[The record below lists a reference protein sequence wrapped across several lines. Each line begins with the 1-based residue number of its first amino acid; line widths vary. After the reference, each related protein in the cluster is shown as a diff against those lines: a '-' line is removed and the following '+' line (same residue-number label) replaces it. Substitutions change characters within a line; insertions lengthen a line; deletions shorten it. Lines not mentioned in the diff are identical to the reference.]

1 MKRRLFL
8 ISGLAA
14 LVAACQRKTG
24 DAGSGGGAG
33 AEDSVPDAVG
43 QAFLDRTAKDEGVK
57 KTASGLMYKVVRSG
71 PADGVHPRAQDE
83 VRVHY
88 EGTLIDGTVFDSSY
102 REGTPAVFRLGNL
115 IPGWVEG
122 IALMRPGDEFLLYV
136 PPKLGYGSQ
145 GAGDRIPPN
154 SVLIFR
160 IELLGVLQIGGPA
173 MG

>member
-8 ISGLAA
+8 ASSLALLAA
-14 LVAACQRKTG
+14 ACDRKPADPAEGADAAP
-24 DAGSGGGAG
+24 
-33 AEDSVPDAVG
+33 SVPDAAG

-57 KTASGLMYKVVRSG
+57 STASGLMYKVLKSG
-71 PADGVHPRAQDE
+71 PASGVQPRPQDE

-88 EGTLIDGTVFDSSY
+88 EGALIDGTVFDSSY
-102 REGTPAVFRLGNL
+102 QAGAPVVFKLGNL

-122 IALMRPGDEFLLYV
+122 IGLMRPGDEWLLYI
-136 PPKLGYGSQ
+136 PPKLGYGAE
-145 GAGDRIPPN
+145 GAGNRIPPN
-154 SVLIFR
+154 SVLVFR